1 MTPLASQQLPQ
12 ALAATQTTL
21 GYIFLLAVLI
31 KRNSC
36 FNQARR
42 ITPTNP
48 QSPVS
53 HGCGEGKEIEDHISR
68 DIRDVNEQSWSEES
82 SAAYYRGW
90 RVSRSPPNPHE
101 SIILCI
107 PRSCSAG
114 RGGPAFFRLL
124 SLPPDTHST
133 REALELKM

>member
-1 MTPLASQQLPQ
+1 
-12 ALAATQTTL
+12 
-21 GYIFLLAVLI
+21 VLI

-36 FNQARR
+36 SNQAR
-42 ITPTNP
+42 ITSTNP

-53 HGCGEGKEIEDHISR
+53 HGWGEGKEIEDHISR